1 MLNAKAACL
10 LVGVAAFSSVQAH
23 AVTLELTNFISSPI
37 YFNGFEGIGGSGTYP
52 INTDYSEGGIT
63 VRGALDPGPY
73 YAHVGTT
80 PTSVFGGMGNYF
92 FQSYGNGYT
101 DIKLTGGGEINAI
114 QFLVAGGWTYPT
126 WLEYRVLNLG
136 VVVAEGTI
144 QNNGY
149 VYGGYQYLGFSGGG
163 FDEVLVQD
171 TWAYSSFDPT
181 QFSAPV
187 IDNIAANPTP
197 LPAAL
202 PLFATGLSALG
213 LLGWRRKRKNA
224 ALAA

>member
-10 LVGVAAFSSVQAH
+10 LVSVAAFSSVQAH

-63 VRGALDPGPY
+63 VQAVLSS
-73 YAHVGTT
+73 GTVYT
-80 PTSVFGGMGNYF
+80 GPTSNYGGVGNYN
-92 FQSYGNGYT
+92 FQNWGTGYT
-101 DIKLTGGGEINAI
+101 DIKLISGGEINSI

-126 WLEYRVLNLG
+126 YLEYRVLNLG

-149 VYGGYQYLGFSGGG
+149 CCWPGNGYQYVGFSGGG
-163 FDEVLVQD
+163 FNEVHVQD
-171 TWAYSSFDPT
+171 TWGYSSFNPT
-181 QFSAPV
+181 QFGSLA
-187 IDNIAANPTP
+187 IDNISANPTP

-202 PLFATGLSALG
+202 PLFAIGLGALG
-213 LLGWRRKRKNA
+213 LLGWRRKRKAQAVA
-224 ALAA
+224 A